1 MMILV
6 QEDKMECSEELGDM
20 VKAADPT
27 LALSVYLRANVP
39 NKVSKR
45 RNRLFFCVE
54 RFDAQTSFVKKLG
67 KGNFLYWV
75 ARKNYLVFEDSRYLP
90 TGSKPKNAVG
100 S

>member
-45 RNRLFFCVE
+45 RKYSVIFLCGEVWCTNQFR
-54 RFDAQTSFVKKLG
+54 KKNWEKGIFYIGLREKIILG
-67 KGNFLYWV
+67 
-75 ARKNYLVFEDSRYLP
+75 S
-90 TGSKPKNAVG
+90 
-100 S
+100 

>member
-45 RNRLFFCVE
+45 RKYSVI
-54 RFDAQTSFVKKLG
+54 
-67 KGNFLYWV
+67 FLWGEV
-75 ARKNYLVFEDSRYLP
+75 
-90 TGSKPKNAVG
+90 
-100 S
+100 